1 MKKVWKVSPWGKEH
15 YSTYNLFTWWPLHI
29 PFTHF
34 YQPPS
39 GIAHCIGLALFKGF
53 FAYLS
58 TNANIQIDIL
68 VTSKVVVLLEMK
80 YCRSVFRLFVHSSHL
95 GLELECDKK
104 TDNIKWLME
113 LFQWEY
119 ITATIHWPLKATFCT
134 EKALSATFLR
144 NWWDHFNI
152 MCPIKWNLSICPTIK
167 YLRLQNLLE
176 LTSQKS
182 FAFMKFWMLIKAPL
196 WLLCYHSME

>member
-1 MKKVWKVSPWGKEH
+1 MS
-15 YSTYNLFTWWPLHI
+15 
-29 PFTHF
+29 
-34 YQPPS
+34 
-39 GIAHCIGLALFKGF
+39 AL
-53 FAYLS
+53 
-58 TNANIQIDIL
+58 
-68 VTSKVVVLLEMK
+68 
-80 YCRSVFRLFVHSSHL
+80 YCRSVFRLFVLSSHL

-182 FAFMKFWMLIKAPL
+182 FAFMKFWMLIKAPPWPL
-196 WLLCYHSME
+196 NGIKQEFKKSVYIIGIKSSRAVAIFPFMSL